1 MVIARCGVRYKRR
14 GRSPSACERLSERT
28 ACQRILR
35 SNGPRSRLKG
45 HYFIRMCW
53 IISSTTTICISAHG
67 LLKSCRG
74 RLIASIVSTHGLNC
88 ARNTTNIGGLKIAEA
103 APFRNDPRYSF
114 NTWLMRQYK
123 RKRKPLGVANVVNL
137 AATICGRSQ
146 ISQRQ
151 LADYSVQP
159 SV

>member
-35 SNGPRSRLKG
+35 SNGPRFRQQRHCFQNVLD
-45 HYFIRMCW
+45 YFFDDDDLHFRMVCP
-53 IISSTTTICISAHG
+53 
-67 LLKSCRG
+67 G
-74 RLIASIVSTHGLNC
+74 RLIVSIASTDGLNC
-88 ARNTTNIGGLKIAEA
+88 ARSTRDIGGIKIAEA